1 MGKDASEIR
10 HEIEQTRQRL
20 GETVDALQY
29 KADVRAR
36 VRDAVTERV
45 ETVRGTISD
54 AADGIKH
61 TMEGASGKLPR
72 PEDVRTAAQRGAGIA
87 ARNPLALVAAAFAA
101 GFVAGLLLPVTAFE
115 REKVGPIGDDLVE
128 RAADVGAET
137 LSAMEPR

>member
-45 ETVRGTISD
+45 ETVRGTISS
-54 AADGIKH
+54 

-72 PEDVRTAAQRGAGIA
+72 PEDVRTTAQRGAGIA

-115 REKVGPIGDDLVE
+115 RERVGPIGDDLVE